1 MTKKT
6 LSPSKKLVL
15 DNGYLTHIT
24 IKWKDVTKNEKAI
37 VTVMGMLYEGSISIP
52 ITLQLL
58 GHKGEVLKEKTET
71 TKLESGC
78 SAIQRFEV
86 KSVMGN
92 LKEEDISEIT
102 AKIELNGQT
111 LDIPVHNKRLRMV
124 TTCLERLH
132 EAERQNDAKKHPSE
146 KDSYF
151 NWVSNN
157 CAPSKIQ
164 NAEAVQDQ
172 FNFGSGAYNADPEV
186 FEFEVNIDMAKQIG
200 DSMKDIG
207 VKKKGDLGAMHKAY
221 NKALRQKGKP
231 VDFVWLKGGKDKSIP
246 FGKDAFENI
255 KHKAWPFGRTSA
267 ILKKGK
273 ITVCDDGR
281 YFVEGVLEFESDY
294 YSWIPDAQG
303 NFIMKA
309 IKNEGITT
317 LGLNYNKPGIGNWQH
332 DNPISERA
340 LGDREPTIKPFKSG
354 KGKPKDT
361 VFWHKAS
368 EAYKKGDPSDDYY
381 GEMPVNYTKDY
392 HFYVFGIYK
401 GE

>member
-92 LKEEDISEIT
+92 LKEEDIAEIT

-111 LDIPVHNKRLRMV
+111 LDIPIHNKRLRIA
-124 TTCLERLH
+124 TTCIERLH

-157 CAPSKIQ
+157 YTPSKRQ
-164 NAEAVQDQ
+164 TQDGVQDK
-172 FNFGSGAYNADPEV
+172 FNYSDDDSPYVADPEV
-186 FEFEVNIDMAKQIG
+186 FEMEEAIDIGKQIN
-200 DSMKDIG
+200 DSMCDVG
-207 VKKKGDLGAMHKAY
+207 VKPTDLKKGVIGGMHQVY
-221 NKALRQKGKP
+221 NDALKQKGTPMSFKWI
-231 VDFVWLKGGKDKSIP
+231 DKGEKDGIRRHAFNSSWIDQKMSKAMP
-246 FGKDAFENI
+246 FGAV
-255 KHKAWPFGRTSA
+255 SA
-267 ILKKGK
+267 KITKGK

-281 YFVEGVLEFESDY
+281 YFVEGVLVYDSDLFSWNMDASEEDTTKRIIHDAAIWVGGQDINYDKNHKNRRRWHES
-294 YSWIPDAQG
+294 
-303 NFIMKA
+303 
-309 IKNEGITT
+309 
-317 LGLNYNKPGIGNWQH
+317 
-332 DNPISERA
+332 
-340 LGDREPTIKPFKSG
+340 
-354 KGKPKDT
+354 
-361 VFWHKAS
+361 S
-368 EAYKKGDPSDDYY
+368 EAYKKGKDPMTDTTY
-381 GEMPVNYTKDY
+381 GQMPVNYAKDY
-392 HFYVFGIYK
+392 HFYIFGIK
-401 GE
+401 K